1 VNKDLESF
9 RLGQKRNDSGFLFAV
24 ISEPAGDSTCLEIT
38 PAGAEGAGEMGGA
51 HDHSHH
57 HGFGHSQAAA
67 GSSGHVGHSH
77 AGHGHAIGYGRA
89 FAIGIGLNLAFT
101 GIEAFYGFVTGS
113 MALMADA
120 GHNLS
125 DVLGLVIAWG
135 AWLLSRAKPTPRF
148 TYGLRGSSILAAL
161 FNAVFLM
168 VACGAIA
175 LEAIQRLAA
184 PTAVPGVTVMIVAGI
199 GIVINLG
206 TALLF
211 ARGSQGDINIR
222 GAFLHMAADAAVSA
236 GVVVAGLLTL
246 KTGFAW
252 IDPATS
258 LVIVA
263 VIVAGTWGLLRE
275 SLAMAMQAVPDR
287 IDPDAVIGALN
298 EVKGVERVHHL
309 HIWPTSTTETALT
322 AHLVIPDGH
331 PGDAF
336 LADTAR
342 MLHDRFGI
350 GHATLQIEQ
359 GETLGC
365 TFHC

>member
-1 VNKDLESF
+1 
-9 RLGQKRNDSGFLFAV
+9 
-24 ISEPAGDSTCLEIT
+24 
-38 PAGAEGAGEMGGA
+38 MGGA
-51 HDHSHH
+51 HHH
-57 HGFGHSQAAA
+57 HAA
-67 GSSGHVGHSH
+67 GDGHDHGEGHGHNHGIGGHSH
-77 AGHGHAIGYGRA
+77 GPVNYGRV
-89 FAIGIGLNLAFT
+89 FGIGIALNLAFV
-101 GIEAFYGFVTGS
+101 GVEGFYGFVTGS

-120 GHNLS
+120 GHNMS

-135 AWLLSRAKPTPRF
+135 AWRLSRRRPTARF

-175 LEAIQRLAA
+175 LEAVQRFSA
-184 PTAVPGVTVMIVAGI
+184 PAPVSGGTVMIVAGI

-236 GVVVAGLLTL
+236 GVVIAGLLTL
-246 KTGFAW
+246 KTGATW

-275 SLAMAMQAVPDR
+275 SLAMAVQAVPNR
-287 IDPDAVIGALN
+287 IDPAAVTAALGD
-298 EVKGVERVHHL
+298 VAGVARVHHV

-322 AHLVIPDGH
+322 AHLVVPGGH

-336 LADTAR
+336 LTTTAT
-342 MLHDRFGI
+342 MLRDRFGI

-359 GETLGC
+359 AEGGDC
-365 TFHC
+365 AFHI